1 MRVCDSA
8 EISQRIIQEMAHYAD
23 DSKFQNAFRGGLRR
37 ALRCLNESEALDVV
51 PVDELITLR
60 DDLYESDQI
69 TMKGL
74 AQLNALIAKYE
85 RSVS

>member
-1 MRVCDSA
+1 MRVCNSA

-51 PVDELITLR
+51 PADELITLL

-69 TMKGL
+69 TMGGL
-74 AQLNALIAKYE
+74 SRFNALIAKHKN
-85 RSVS
+85 SVL

>member
-1 MRVCDSA
+1 MRVCNSA

-60 DDLYESDQI
+60 DDLYESDRI

-74 AQLNALIAKYE
+74 AQLNTLIAKHKS
-85 RSVS
+85 SVL

>member
-1 MRVCDSA
+1 MRVCNSA

-51 PVDELITLR
+51 PADELITLR
-60 DDLYESDQI
+60 NDLYESDRI

-74 AQLNALIAKYE
+74 AQLNALIAKH
-85 RSVS
+85 RNSVL

>member
-8 EISQRIIQEMAHYAD
+8 EISQRIIQEMAHYVD

-60 DDLYESDQI
+60 DDLYESDRI

-74 AQLNALIAKYE
+74 AQLNAPIAKYKS
-85 RSVS
+85 SVL